1 MSLSYETVRVPV
13 VQYGTKTATIQT
25 NIVQYGTKTATIQTN
40 IYSTIYVSNYK
51 IYETVVRRYITK
63 IVSRY
68 ISPEGI
74 EVTRIEIP
82 TNYLESEYVS
92 GRTTQL
98 VRVQPVPVPP
108 SQQTRGTTSFGV
120 TI

>member
-1 MSLSYETVRVPV
+1 LSLSYQTEQVPV
-13 VQYGTKTATIQT
+13 VQYGAKT
-25 NIVQYGTKTATIQTN
+25 VTIQTN

-68 ISPEGI
+68 ISPDGI

-82 TNYLESEYVS
+82 TSYLESEYVS

-98 VRVQPVPVPP
+98 VGVQPVPVPP
-108 SQQTRGTTSFGV
+108 SQRTRGTTSFGV
-120 TI
+120 II

>member
-1 MSLSYETVRVPV
+1 MSLSYQTERVPA
-13 VQYGTKTATIQT
+13 VQYDART
-25 NIVQYGTKTATIQTN
+25 VTIQTN

-68 ISPEGI
+68 ISPDGI

-82 TNYLESEYVS
+82 TSYLESEYVS
-92 GRTTQL
+92 GMTTRF
-98 VRVQPVPVPP
+98 VGVQPVPVPP

-120 TI
+120 II